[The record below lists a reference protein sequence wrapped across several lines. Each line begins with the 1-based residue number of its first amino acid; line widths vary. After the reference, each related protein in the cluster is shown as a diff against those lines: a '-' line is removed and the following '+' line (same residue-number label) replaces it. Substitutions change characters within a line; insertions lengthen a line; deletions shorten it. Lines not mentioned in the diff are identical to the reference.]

1 MKPVFL
7 SLVLL
12 LFMNCSEKETQTV
25 AKELPEN
32 RKSEH
37 LAHFLVMGIYGLRT
51 FSQSHPDK
59 NILEA
64 LADQLFNSIRY

>member
-1 MKPVFL
+1 MVIAENVSQWHQAIADKF
-7 SLVLL
+7 
-12 LFMNCSEKETQTV
+12 KQAQK